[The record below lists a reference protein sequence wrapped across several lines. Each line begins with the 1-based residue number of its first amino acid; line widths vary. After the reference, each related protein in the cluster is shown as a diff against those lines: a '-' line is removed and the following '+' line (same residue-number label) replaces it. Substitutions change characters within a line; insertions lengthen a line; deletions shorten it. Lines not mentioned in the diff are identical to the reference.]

1 MDSKEKIE
9 FCRTKMQE
17 LVSILF
23 LIIMPL
29 ILALKLFLLFLVV
42 GLWWQGVQ
50 NRFKP
55 WIYSYPLDECLTVEE
70 LNYKKEEERKE
81 GRKLE
86 KGRGVWF
93 GDFYPMF

>member
-29 ILALKLFLLFLVV
+29 ILALKLFPSFS
-42 GLWWQGVQ
+42 LWWGFGGKEFRTGL
-50 NRFKP
+50 NP
-55 WIYSYPLDECLTVEE
+55 GYTVT
-70 LNYKKEEERKE
+70 LWMNVSLLRN
-81 GRKLE
+81 
-86 KGRGVWF
+86 
-93 GDFYPMF
+93 